1 MTDRTRDR
9 ASEAAGFADPPGRS
23 PIAGPR
29 RSDVVALLMWFLGS
43 SGFFFAF
50 FQRVT
55 PSILVEELMRD
66 FGVTA
71 GIVGT
76 LSALYFYAYASLQ
89 VPIGMLVD
97 RWGAR
102 RMLAGAMAL
111 NGLGTLLFAATADIG
126 MAYVGRL
133 LIGIGSAVGWVGALK
148 LAAAWFPPTR
158 FALITGCTSAF
169 GLAGAV
175 IGQAPMAM
183 LVGAVGWR
191 SALIGIGLF
200 AVTYSVV
207 LWLGIR
213 DVPPGGPQS
222 ASARLSEVIRGLR
235 SVAGRPRTWT
245 VAVLSGM
252 MVAPQA
258 SFGALW
264 GVPYLMAAHGIDRTT
279 AAASTSMLLFGWG
292 FGGPLAGWISDRMSR
307 RRPPLLVGSVGA
319 LASMAAII
327 YLPGLPLVVIQGL
340 LLAYGVAAGSMIL
353 CYVAA
358 REINDPKASGVAIA
372 IVNMMAMLGGAT
384 AQTAI
389 GWLLDWVWSG
399 RLENGVRVYAVA
411 DYHVAFLVIV
421 ACGATAVALALSMH
435 ETEAE
440 QATFPDQS

>member
-1 MTDRTRDR
+1 MSGRRQDSESADLDR
-9 ASEAAGFADPPGRS
+9 SAAPSWPTGW
-23 PIAGPR
+23 R
-29 RSDVVALLMWFLGS
+29 RPDVAALLMWFLGS
-43 SGFFFAF
+43 SCFFFAF

-97 RWGAR
+97 RWGPR
-102 RMLAGAMAL
+102 RMLAGSMAL
-111 NGLGTLLFAATADIG
+111 NGLGTLLFAATTDIG
-126 MAYVGRL
+126 LAYVGRL

-148 LAAAWFPPTR
+148 LVAAWFPPTR
-158 FALITGCTSAF
+158 FAFVTGCTSAF

-175 IGQAPMAM
+175 IGQAPMAI

-191 SALIGIGLF
+191 PSLLGIGLF
-200 AVTYSVV
+200 AVVYAVA
-207 LWLGIR
+207 LWVAVR
-213 DVPPGGPQS
+213 DVRPGGPPPGS
-222 ASARLSEVIRGLR
+222 TRLSDVMRGLR

-245 VAVLSGM
+245 VAFLSGT

-292 FGGPLAGWISDRMSR
+292 FGGPLAGWISDRICR
-307 RRPPLLVGSVGA
+307 RRPPLLVGSIGA
-319 LASMAAII
+319 FATMAAII
-327 YLPGLPLVVIQGL
+327 YLPGLPLAVVQGL
-340 LLAYGVAAGSMIL
+340 LLANGVAAGSMIL

-358 REINDPKASGVAIA
+358 REVNAAHASGVAIA

-384 AQTAI
+384 AQTVI

-399 RLENGVRVYAVA
+399 RLENAVRVYDVA
-411 DYHVAFLVIV
+411 DYHLAFLLLMAFGAIGVI
-421 ACGATAVALALSMH
+421 LALSMH
-435 ETEAE
+435 ETGAK
-440 QATFPDQS
+440 QATFVDED